1 MNKIYEITAEKG
13 IITTK
18 IIFNTELIQMINEL
32 YSDLLEA
39 ERLTPDNENEA
50 KIRCLCQNILSK
62 SILLRSGGKSGREIN
77 NIEKRCYRV
86 LNELERNSILNF
98 SDGKFKPFYKYD
110 ISLLVKNAV
119 CACELLLSP
128 SRLTFKTEYSPFYA
142 LCSERLITRA
152 VCEEALYFYKNYKSG
167 TVTFSAVQYAS
178 RSVLS
183 AEISKDNHRHFTK
196 DEKTFDLLRKIAY
209 IHSGSFVT
217 KETSAGI
224 TLYLSIHGNNSG
236 DEQSRRIPS
245 YIDMLRDRTSSV
257 YVIVSS
263 SL

>member
-1 MNKIYEITAEKG
+1 
-13 IITTK
+13 
-18 IIFNTELIQMINEL
+18 MINEL
-32 YSDLLEA
+32 YSELLEA
-39 ERLTPDNENEA
+39 EKLTPDNENEA

-62 SILLRSGGKSGREIN
+62 SMLLRSGGKSGREIN
-77 NIEKRCYRV
+77 IIEKRCYKV
-86 LNELERNSILNF
+86 LNELEKNCIMNF
-98 SDGKFKPFYKYD
+98 SEGKFKPFYKYD
-110 ISLLVKNAV
+110 LSLLVKNTV

-128 SRLTFKTEYSPFYA
+128 GRLSFKTEYSPIFD

-152 VCEEALYFYKNYKSG
+152 VCEKALYFYKNYKSG
-167 TVTFSAVQYAS
+167 TVTFSAVHYAS

-183 AEISKDNHRHFTK
+183 AEISKDNHLSFIK

-209 IHSGSFVT
+209 IHSGSFFT
-217 KETSAGI
+217 KETACGI
-224 TLYLSIHGNNSG
+224 TLYLSIHGNSSG
-236 DEQSRRIPS
+236 DEQLRRIPS